1 MQVGKYVYTY
11 VCMHEFVKTLELM
24 HYMMNTNVCI
34 YANNARG
41 YKTIRYTHD
50 VYVHRWDVMHM

>member
-1 MQVGKYVYTY
+1 
-11 VCMHEFVKTLELM
+11 MHEFVKTLELM
-24 HYMMNTNVCI
+24 HYMMNTNVCV

-41 YKTIRYTHD
+41 YKTIIYTHD